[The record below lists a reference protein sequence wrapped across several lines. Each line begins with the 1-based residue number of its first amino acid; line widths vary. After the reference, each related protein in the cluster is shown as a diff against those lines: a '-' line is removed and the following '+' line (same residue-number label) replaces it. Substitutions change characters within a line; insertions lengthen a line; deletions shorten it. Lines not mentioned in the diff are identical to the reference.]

1 MLAGSWKVSPDGLDL
16 APGVER
22 HRPRLL
28 TIMGSGE
35 TAPPMAKVH
44 RLLVERLGPP
54 PVNVVLLDT
63 PYGFQENTDQISQ
76 RAAGYFERN
85 LGVTPGVARWRSV
98 TDDVLRREQALAQIR
113 DAAYVFAGP
122 VAHLRAAGLEGH
134 STAGRARR
142 EAGSRRLR
150 DVRQCRRADPGG
162 RHRSGL

>member
-1 MLAGSWKVSPDGLDL
+1 VPVLAGSWKVSPDGLDL

-54 PVNVVLLDT
+54 PVKVVLLDT

-122 VAHLRAAGLEGH
+122 
-134 STAGRARR
+134 
-142 EAGSRRLR
+142 GSPPTR
-150 DVRQCRRADPGG
+150 C
-162 RHRSGL
+162 RSGRTLHCGTCSPGSWLTAVA